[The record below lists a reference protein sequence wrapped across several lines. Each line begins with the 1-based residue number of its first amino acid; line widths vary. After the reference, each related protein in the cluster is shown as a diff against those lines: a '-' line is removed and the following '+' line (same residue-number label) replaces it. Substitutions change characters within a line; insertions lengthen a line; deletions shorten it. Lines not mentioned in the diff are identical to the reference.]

1 MPNPAHRGNDKQIAA
16 AAAES
21 AALMVAPENIEFLNP
36 LVDKTEIIVL
46 PDRSLQERFHRDGQY
61 AQQAPGGVRAEAEQ
75 PGEPKRETSFLAGLL
90 RFTGAVVGF
99 LMGGP
104 AGAALGSVVGELAG
118 DIAAKQ
124 SNIIWLKLGRAFL
137 YPKGAHHEEDAC
149 DRSNHCCRH
158 PARSRCRGCR
168 TADL

>member
-1 MPNPAHRGNDKQIAA
+1 MPDPAHRGNDKQIAA

-46 PDRSLQERFHRDGQY
+46 PDRSLQERFHLDGQY

-75 PGEPKRETSFLAGLL
+75 PGEPKRQTSFLAGLL

-99 LMGGP
+99 LIGGP
-104 AGAALGSVVGELAG
+104 AGAVLGSVVGARVG
-118 DIAAKQ
+118 ATATQQ
-124 SNIIWLKLGRAFL
+124 SNIIFKRVLKWGAFT
-137 YPKGAHHEEDAC
+137 A
-149 DRSNHCCRH
+149 RH
-158 PARSRCRGCR
+158 PDSLHVQAREPVDGTSHTLRR
-168 TADL
+168 